1 MRIKS
6 QLIKK
11 LNNSTTKGF
20 TLVELL
26 IILMVTL
33 VLIAV
38 LIPITLHNTNKA
50 SARSIL
56 AEAKNVKLSMY
67 SVGLDC
73 RATNTPFQDGNG
85 TYGFAPGIMNEVKTT
100 ADCQGDIYL
109 LKWDADTCQPEQF
122 FYIENG
128 YMVTYQKVNNENQW
142 DVSKL
147 NHLINGS

>member
-38 LIPITLHNTNKA
+38 LIPITLHYTNKA

>member
-1 MRIKS
+1 MRMKPKNP
-6 QLIKK
+6 KK
-11 LNNSTTKGF
+11 QNKTTTQGF

-38 LIPITLHNTNKA
+38 LVPITLHYTNKA

-85 TYGFAPGIMNEVKTT
+85 SYGFAPGILNEVQTT
-100 ADCQGDIYL
+100 ADCQGEIYL

-122 FYIENG
+122 IYIEKG
-128 YMVTYQKVNNENQW
+128 YLVTYQKVNNENRW

>member
-1 MRIKS
+1 MRMKP

-11 LNNSTTKGF
+11 LNNSKTQGF
-20 TLVELL
+20 TLIELL

-38 LIPITLHNTNKA
+38 LVPITLHYTNKA

-85 TYGFAPGIMNEVKTT
+85 TYGFAPGILNEVKET

-128 YMVTYQKVNNENQW
+128 YMVTYQKVKNENQW
-142 DVSKL
+142 DVLKL

>member
-1 MRIKS
+1 MRMKP

-11 LNNSTTKGF
+11 LNNSKTQGL
-20 TLVELL
+20 TLIELL

-38 LIPITLHNTNKA
+38 LVPITLHYTNKA

-67 SVGLDC
+67 SVGLNC

-85 TYGFAPGIMNEVKTT
+85 TYGFAPGILNEVKET

-142 DVSKL
+142 DVLKL

>member
-38 LIPITLHNTNKA
+38 LIPITLHYTNKA

-147 NHLINGS
+147 NHLINVS

>member
-38 LIPITLHNTNKA
+38 LIPITLHYTNKA

-56 AEAKNVKLSMY
+56 AEAKNAKLSMY